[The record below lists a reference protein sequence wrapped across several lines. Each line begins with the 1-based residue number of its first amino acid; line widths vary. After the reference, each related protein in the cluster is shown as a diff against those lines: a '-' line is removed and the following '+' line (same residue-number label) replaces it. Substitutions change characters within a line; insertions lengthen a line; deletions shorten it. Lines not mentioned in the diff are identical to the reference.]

1 MFDADWV
8 KNGYMEDAVKL
19 MEAWAGA
26 QPIPGMTLEVVR
38 LEGRTPLIFI
48 DIPASGAETGDDCVL
63 LYRHLDKQPEMT
75 GWDDDLGPWKPVLRG
90 DRLYGRGGA
99 HAGYAISGSLA
110 ATHDPKDH
118 VAPHAPCVVLIE
130 SCNDPGSYSLQ

>member
-1 MFDADWV
+1 MDASKIETFVGGKWDDEIVPQLVEYIRIPNKSPMFDADWV

-48 DIPASGAETGDDCVL
+48 DIPASGAATGDDCVL
-63 LYRHLDKQPEMT
+63 LYGHLRSEEHTSELQSLM
-75 GWDDDLGPWKPVLRG
+75 RIS
-90 DRLYGRGGA
+90 
-99 HAGYAISGSLA
+99 YAVFCL
-110 ATHDPKDH
+110 KKKK
-118 VAPHAPCVVLIE
+118 
-130 SCNDPGSYSLQ
+130 

>member
-1 MFDADWV
+1 MDASKIETFVGGKWDDEIVPQLVEYIRIPNKSPMFDADWV

-48 DIPASGAETGDDCVL
+48 DIPASGRSEEHTSELQSLMRIPYAVFCL
-63 LYRHLDKQPEMT
+63 KKKKQKQT
-75 GWDDDLGPWKPVLRG
+75 RRKN
-90 DRLYGRGGA
+90 
-99 HAGYAISGSLA
+99 HKKI
-110 ATHDPKDH
+110 THTH
-118 VAPHAPCVVLIE
+118 
-130 SCNDPGSYSLQ
+130 Q